1 MRSPNA
7 PPPLPKDAALWWAT
21 KRLADPEKFSASRAF
36 PKWLENPENFDA
48 WERLKE
54 QDVILEALAGDA
66 DIYAMRGGALALMRG
81 SEKPRRARFGMLAL
95 AASVA
100 AVIATPLLIADDAVT
115 PVPTNVA
122 EEPALR
128 LATAKGERHTFRL
141 KDGSRVSL
149 NAETIVEARYSNAL
163 RDIRL
168 VSGQALFH
176 VAPDKSRPFTVSA
189 AGQIV
194 TATGTAFDVAVR
206 RDGSVRVSLLEGHVR
221 IEPSR
226 RSGLARL
233 IPALARENLDPGQQ
247 LTASINAPPEIGVGD
262 VEEVTAWNRGLVI
275 LRDEK
280 LSEALDAFNR
290 HTDRQIIALD
300 PDIQELKVSGMFA
313 VDGSQDFLIALQT
326 LYPISVDGSGRNI
339 VISWRPQAQQTSSTK
354 N

>member
-1 MRSPNA
+1 MRSLNT
-7 PPPLPKDAALWWAT
+7 PPPSPEDAALWWAT
-21 KRLADPEKFSASRAF
+21 RRLAAPDKFSSNRAF
-36 PKWLENPENFDA
+36 TQWLNEAENRSA
-48 WERLKE
+48 WERLQA
-54 QDVILEALAGDA
+54 QDAVLEALAGDS
-66 DIYAMRGGALALMRG
+66 DIYAMRGEALARIRG
-81 SEKPRRARFGMLAL
+81 SVKPRRAKFGIFAL

-100 AVIATPLLIADDAVT
+100 ALIATPLLIADEAA
-115 PVPTNVA
+115 PPIPGNA
-122 EEPALR
+122 AGEPALR
-128 LATAKGERHTFRL
+128 LATAKAERRTFRL
-141 KDGSRVSL
+141 KDGSRISL
-149 NAETIVEARYSNAL
+149 NAETIVEARYSNQV

-221 IEPSR
+221 VEPTR

-233 IPALARENLDPGQQ
+233 VPALARENLDAGQQ
-247 LTASINAPPEIGVGD
+247 LTASMNAAPEIGVGD
-262 VEEVTAWNRGLVI
+262 VEQATAWNRGLVI

-290 HTDRQIIALD
+290 YADRQIVAVD

-313 VDGSQDFLIALQT
+313 VDGSQDFLLALQN

-339 VISWRPQAQQTSSTK
+339 VISWRPGAQRAVSPK